1 MTAESTGNGTTLV
14 ERDHAMTVAG
24 ASLQAA
30 LAGQPRLVLIGGEP
44 GIGKTA
50 MARELARRAQERGAQ
65 LGWGAGWEG
74 AGAQPYWPWSRALR
88 RGISSVG
95 HRDGGPAARPWYRTP
110 PAPR

>member
-1 MTAESTGNGTTLV
+1 MTAESTGNGTALV

-50 MARELARRAQERGAQ
+50 MAREVSRRAQERGAQ

-95 HRDGGPAARPWYRTP
+95 HRDGCPGSPAGITTG
-110 PAPR
+110 